1 MYPKMMNEVI
11 EAIETHFDDQPDI
24 IVDCMLF
31 LMNSTARVEDV
42 HRIEQ
47 WFREHDRCECCGR
60 KLEMMAYKEPHT
72 ECGPGVYETLY
83 EPYCP
88 VCDKIG
94 ESDD

>member
-47 WFREHDRCECCGR
+47 WFREHDRCECCER
-60 KLEMMAYKEPHT
+60 KLEVMAYKEPHT
-72 ECGPGVYETLY
+72 ELGPGVYETLY

-88 VCDKIG
+88 VCDRIG
-94 ESDD
+94 ESDI

>member
-11 EAIETHFDDQPDI
+11 EAIETHFDDQLDI

-60 KLEMMAYKEPHT
+60 KLEMMVYKEPHL

-94 ESDD
+94 EDI

>member
-42 HRIEQ
+42 HRIED
-47 WFREHDRCECCGR
+47 WFREHKRCECCGS
-60 KLEMMAYKEPHT
+60 KLMTIVHKEPHT
-72 ECGPGVYETLY
+72 ECGHGVYETLY
-83 EPYCP
+83 ESYCP
-88 VCDKIG
+88 MCDKIG
-94 ESDD
+94 EDI

>member
-31 LMNSTARVEDV
+31 LMNSTARIEDV

-60 KLEMMAYKEPHT
+60 KLEVMAYKEPHT
-72 ECGPGVYETLY
+72 
-83 EPYCP
+83 
-88 VCDKIG
+88 
-94 ESDD
+94 

>member
-31 LMNSTARVEDV
+31 LMNSTARVEDER
-42 HRIEQ
+42 RIEG

-60 KLEMMAYKEPHT
+60 KLELMAYK
-72 ECGPGVYETLY
+72 
-83 EPYCP
+83 
-88 VCDKIG
+88 
-94 ESDD
+94 

>member
-11 EAIETHFDDQPDI
+11 EAIETHFDDNPDI

-31 LMNSTARVEDV
+31 LMNSTARIEDV

-47 WFREHDRCECCGR
+47 WFREHDRCCGCWR
-60 KLEMMAYKEPHT
+60 KLELMAYKELDL
-72 ECGPGVYETLY
+72 ECVPGVYETQLVRY
-83 EPYCP
+83 WR

-94 ESDD
+94 EDI

>member
-31 LMNSTARVEDV
+31 LMNSTARIEDV

-47 WFREHDRCECCGR
+47 WFNEHDRCEWCGR
-60 KLEMMAYKEPHT
+60 KLEVMAYKEHHL

-94 ESDD
+94 EDI

>member
-42 HRIEQ
+42 H
-47 WFREHDRCECCGR
+47 
-60 KLEMMAYKEPHT
+60 
-72 ECGPGVYETLY
+72 
-83 EPYCP
+83 
-88 VCDKIG
+88 
-94 ESDD
+94 